1 MPHALVIEDDDS
13 VLDAVHDRLRSMGH
27 SHDVACCQKEAE
39 EHLLKT
45 AYDYVLL
52 DLSIPVTYKGY
63 SDREYGRNLLHR
75 IKGPLGHTQ
84 TPVIIMTA
92 HDNDSYHLAVE
103 LMKEGAVD
111 FVGKPFGE
119 KHPLEK
125 KIREALEKH
134 PPRDAATEEVIPAAK
149 SQTARQPLRQ
159 AFLDYYPDRVE
170 LAGYELAGSENST
183 QKRKVLDLLKHKL
196 LTNDRKA
203 YDGNYVAKFALG
215 IVEFGE
221 KAAADAVRQ
230 IREAGVK
237 ILREKEHLECNG
249 NDIVANR
256 DKGYALGPLIQVR
269 DGGPDAGA
277 EGKRNLTQK
286 QVAALRELRRDKS
299 LTRRMLGRRLDTRL
313 DALDKEMEPLVQ
325 EGCVKRTG
333 AGAAMRFELVLDPM
347 EVAHD
352 KPST

>member
-13 VLDAVHDRLRSMGH
+13 VLDAVRDRLGSMGH

-52 DLSIPVTYKGY
+52 DLSIPVAYKGY

-103 LMKEGAVD
+103 LMKEGAED

-119 KHPLEK
+119 RHPLEK

-134 PPRDAATEEVIPAAK
+134 PPRDAAEEVSPTAK
-149 SQTARQPLRQ
+149 SQPALQPLRK

-170 LAGYELAGSENST
+170 LAGHKLAGPENST
-183 QKRKVLDLLKHKL
+183 QSRKVLDLLRHKA
-196 LTNDRKA
+196 LTRDRKA
-203 YDGNYVAKFALG
+203 YDGNHVAKHALG
-215 IVEFGE
+215 SEDQ
-221 KAAADAVRQ
+221 KAAAEAVRQ

-237 ILREKEHLECNG
+237 ILREREHLECNG
-249 NDIVANR
+249 NDIISNR

-277 EGKRNLTQK
+277 EGKRKLTQK
-286 QVAALRELRRDKS
+286 QVTALRELRRDKS
-299 LTRRMLGRRLDTRL
+299 LTRRMLGRRLDIRL

-352 KPST
+352 KPAI

>member
-13 VLDAVHDRLRSMGH
+13 VLDAVRDRLGSMGH
-27 SHDVACCQKEAE
+27 SHDVACCQNEAE

-52 DLSIPVTYKGY
+52 DLSIPVAYKGY

-103 LMKEGAVD
+103 LMQEGAED

-125 KIREALEKH
+125 KIRKALEKH
-134 PPRDAATEEVIPAAK
+134 PPRDAAAEEVSPAAK
-149 SQTARQPLRQ
+149 SQPALQPLRQ

-170 LAGYELAGSENST
+170 LAGHKLAGPENST
-183 QKRKVLDLLKHKL
+183 QSRKVLDLLRHKV
-196 LTNDRKA
+196 LTGDRKA
-203 YDGNYVAKFALG
+203 YDGNHVAKHALG
-215 IVEFGE
+215 SEDQ
-221 KAAADAVRQ
+221 KAAAEAVRQ

-237 ILREKEHLECNG
+237 ILREKEHLECTG
-249 NDIVANR
+249 NDIISNR

-269 DGGPDAGA
+269 DGGPEA
-277 EGKRNLTQK
+277 EVAKKHKFTKK
-286 QVAALRELRRDKS
+286 QIAALREMRRDKS
-299 LTRRMLGRRLDTRL
+299 LTRRMLGRRLNTVL
-313 DALDKEMEPLVQ
+313 ETLDKEIEPLVQ
-325 EGCVKRTG
+325 GGWVTRTG
-333 AGAAMRFELVLDPM
+333 AGAAMRFELILDPLAG
-347 EVAHD
+347 E
-352 KPST
+352 SS